1 MLVHNKEEN
10 LNVDDIISKVDGQQI
25 PVDQVSELMDAAK
38 IKKVCL
44 LFDSTDVEQ
53 FKMDLVYWKYMYV
66 FHYSSTKSHRRRKSA
81 AAFWTLLFAGW
92 PLKMLHREYIGVDL

>member
-53 FKMDLVYWKYMYV
+53 FKMDLVY
-66 FHYSSTKSHRRRKSA
+66 
-81 AAFWTLLFAGW
+81 
-92 PLKMLHREYIGVDL
+92 